1 MSGYEFKPM
10 VEDDLPH
17 VAAFLFEQQV
27 ITSREDQTQARPQGD
42 DLQWMTRNPDYRPE
56 MPFGETLRTA
66 DGKIAGM
73 ILAVPRLYRF
83 GDKPLVGLAAGDFF
97 VDAAARMQGFFM
109 LRRYFKL
116 RHGDFWFANSCN
128 RQSGP
133 LWAKCGAI
141 LVPESDVEYLYPFK
155 LGPLAEELAI
165 RKQWPRAVKNL
176 LGSLGPGAD
185 IIASLRIPGNRFQV
199 DYCADL
205 EKLSELAAQCRNPEL
220 LQPERSMAHLKWQ
233 YGDLPEAPRDGQTK
247 LIYTFND
254 RACVEGWFSLGFE
267 RRGREDQI
275 RTARLM
281 DAVWPED
288 RLSFTEILPAVIAAA
303 RPNVDLLSI
312 RGRVGLKLNENAGGL
327 KRRRLLAPE
336 GFLLCSTPSTSELV
350 GLADFPFMERY

>member
-1 MSGYEFKPM
+1 MAGYEFKPI
-10 VEDDLPH
+10 VEEDLPQ
-17 VAAFLFEQQV
+17 VAAFLYEQQV
-27 ITSREDQTQARPQGD
+27 ITSREDWTQARPQGD
-42 DLQWMTRNPDYRPE
+42 DLQWMTCNPDYRPE
-56 MPFGETLRTA
+56 MPFGETLRTR

-73 ILAVPRLYRF
+73 ILAVPRLYRL
-83 GDKPLVGLAAGDFF
+83 GDKTLVGLAAGDFF
-97 VDAAARMQGFFM
+97 IDAAARMQGFFM

-155 LGPLAEELAI
+155 MGPLAEELAI
-165 RKQWPRAVKNL
+165 RKQWPRAVKSL

-199 DYCADL
+199 DYCSDL
-205 EKLSELAAQCRNPEL
+205 EKLSELAARCRNPKL
-220 LQPERSMAHLKWQ
+220 LQPERTAAHLKWQ
-233 YGDLPEAPRDGQTK
+233 YGEPPEVPQDGQTRQ
-247 LIYTFND
+247 IYTFND
-254 RACVEGWFSLGFE
+254 RAGVEGWFSLGFD

-281 DAVWPED
+281 DVVWPED
-288 RLSFTEILPAVIAAA
+288 RLSFTAILPAVIAAA
-303 RPNVDLLSI
+303 RRNVDLLSI
-312 RGRVGLKLNENAGGL
+312 RGRVGLKLNENARGF

-336 GFLLCSTPSTSELV
+336 GFLLSTTPPTSELV